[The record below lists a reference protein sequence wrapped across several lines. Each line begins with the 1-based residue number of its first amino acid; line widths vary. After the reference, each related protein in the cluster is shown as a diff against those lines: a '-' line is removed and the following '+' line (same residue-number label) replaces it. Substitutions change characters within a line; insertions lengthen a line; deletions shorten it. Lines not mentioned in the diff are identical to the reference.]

1 MHSATLTTS
10 APRKPNLAT
19 KVLWAAIA
27 IAGACC
33 LGVVALRRGEPVNA
47 IWIVTAAIAVFLI
60 AHRFY
65 SRFIADKVLEL
76 DPSRA
81 TPAVLRNDGLDY
93 VPTHKWVVFGHHFA
107 AIAGA
112 GPLVGPVLA
121 AQMGYL
127 PGMLWILVGVVFA
140 GAVQDFMILG
150 LSLRHGGRSL
160 GQMLREELGEAPGVV
175 AMVGV
180 LVLMMIVLAVL
191 ALVVVKAL
199 THSPWGTFTVACT
212 IPIALLMGA
221 YLRFI
226 RPGRILEVSLIGLVL
241 LLASIWFG
249 AHVAASPALASWFDF
264 DARKLAWLLIGYGFF
279 ASVLPVWL
287 LLAPRDYLSTFLKIG
302 TIILL
307 ALAIILSAPRLQ
319 MPAIT
324 RFIDGTGPVFAGS
337 VFPFLFITI
346 ACGAVSGWH
355 SIIASGTTPK
365 LLASEGQA
373 RLVGYGGMLMEAF
386 VAIMALIAAASLHPG
401 VYFAMNSPS
410 ALDRHHG
417 RVRRG
422 DHQQLGLPD
431 HARRAQR
438 YRAEDRRGHA
448 AQPRRWRADAGG
460 GHGAAAAQ
468 HPARRTHDGVL
479 VPLRDPVRG
488 ALHPDHGRRRHAGR
502 ALHDPGDRRSDS
514 RAAETNRILDQQ
526 RLATVVCVG
535 LWGYFLYQG
544 AVDPLGGI
552 NTLWPLFGIANQMLA
567 AIALLLATVVTV
579 KLKRQRYVWVPGVP
593 AAWLVVCTLTAG
605 AQKLFSDKISFTA
618 AAQKYANAMAQG
630 RLLAPA
636 KTLAEMERIVTNN
649 RVDVALTAAFMLLVI
664 VMLLFSVRA
673 VVRGWRV
680 NQPTAREEPYVALA
694 SVAVVP
700 GAHP

>member
-1 MHSATLTTS
+1 MENATSTTT
-10 APRKPNLAT
+10 ATRKSNPAGKL
-19 KVLWAAIA
+19 LWAVIA
-27 IAGACC
+27 IAGAFC
-33 LGVVALRRGEPVNA
+33 LAVIALRRGEPVNA
-47 IWIVTAAIAVFLI
+47 IWVVAAAIAVFLI

-127 PGMLWILVGVVFA
+127 PGTLWILVGVVFA

-160 GQMLREELGEAPGVV
+160 GQMLREELGEVPGVI

-212 IPIALLMGA
+212 IPIALLMGF
-221 YLRFI
+221 YLRYL

-249 AHVAASPALASWFDF
+249 AHVAASPALASWFDC

-302 TIILL
+302 TIALL
-307 ALAIILSAPRLQ
+307 ALAIIVSAPRMQ

-324 RFIDGTGPVFAGS
+324 KFIDGTGPVFAGNL
-337 VFPFLFITI
+337 FPFLFITI

-386 VAIMALIAAASLHPG
+386 VAVMALIAAASLHPG

-410 ALDRHHG
+410 AIIG
-417 RVRRG
+417 TTV
-422 DHQQLGLPD
+422 
-431 HARRAQR
+431 
-438 YRAEDRRGHA
+438 EHA
-448 AQPRRWRADAGG
+448 AATISSWGFIITPGELRETARKIGEGTLLSRAGGAPTLAVGMAQLLHNILPGERMMAFWYHYAILFEALFILTTVDAGTRVG
-460 GHGAAAAQ
+460 RFMIQEIAGLIHA
-468 HPARRTHDGVL
+468 PLKRTESWTSNV
-479 VPLRDPVRG
+479 
-488 ALHPDHGRRRHAGR
+488 
-502 ALHDPGDRRSDS
+502 
-514 RAAETNRILDQQ
+514 I
-526 RLATVVCVG
+526 ATVVCVG

-579 KLKRQRYVWVPGVP
+579 KLKRQRYVWVPGIP
-593 AAWLVVCTLTAG
+593 AAWLVICTLTAG
-605 AQKLFSDKISFTA
+605 MQKLFDDKISFTA
-618 AAQKYANAMAQG
+618 AAQKYASALAQG

-636 KTLAEMERIVTNN
+636 KSTAEMERIITNN
-649 RVDVALTAAFMLLVI
+649 RVDMALTGIFVLLVI
-664 VMLLFSVRA
+664 TMVVFSLRA
-673 VVRGWRV
+673 VLRGWRT
-680 NQPTAREEPYVALA
+680 NQATAHEEPYVALT
-694 SVAVVP
+694 SVAVP